1 MDDLNPID
9 ESLAVTDAEVTVLVD
24 ALAAQDVDTVGAF
37 LQDLSPAETAELIGQ
52 IPEDNRRELI
62 TMFGESLDPLVFA
75 EMNYQLR
82 RLCLSDMSAS
92 RVAQIISALES
103 DDALDML
110 IALDPDF
117 QKDIIRHLSAKV
129 RLTVEEG
136 LSFPEDSAGRLMQRE
151 VLAIPEFWT
160 VGKTLDYLREA
171 GENLPEDFF
180 DLFIIDPTYHI
191 TGHVPLSRLV
201 KARRPEKLAAL
212 ALAHSQPIPATM
224 DQEEVAHI
232 FRRDNMTSAPVVDDD
247 GRLIGVI
254 TIDDIVDVIDEESS
268 EDIMKMAGVD
278 QGDLYRAV
286 ITAAGMRSRWL
297 LLNLLT
303 ATLSAIVVS
312 FFGAT
317 IEQIVALAALMPVVA
332 SLGGNAGT
340 QALTVAI
347 RALATRQISVVNI
360 WRIIGREM
368 LVGFM
373 NGVLVALIAGT
384 LASLWFGHATLGFVI
399 GSAIIFNFLVAGF
412 FGAAIPIFLH
422 RHGFDPAVSAGV
434 LLTALTDS
442 IGFLIFLSL
451 ASVILL

>member
-1 MDDLNPID
+1 MDDLAPTD
-9 ESLAVTDAEVTVLVD
+9 EPLAVTDALVTMLAE
-24 ALAAQDVDTVGAF
+24 ALAAQDVDTIGAL
-37 LQDLSPAETAELIGQ
+37 LQDLTPAETAELIGQ
-52 IPEDNRRELI
+52 ITDDDRHELI
-62 TMFGESLDPLVFA
+62 AMFGEALDPLVFA
-75 EMNYQLR
+75 ELDYELR
-82 RLCLSDMSAS
+82 RLCLSAMSAA

-171 GENLPEDFF
+171 GEDLPEDFF
-180 DLFIIDPTYHI
+180 DIFIVDPLYHI

-201 KARRPEKLAAL
+201 KARRPEKLAVL

-232 FRRDNMTSAPVVDDD
+232 FRRDNMTSAPVVDPD

-303 ATLSAIVVS
+303 ATLSAVVVS

-373 NGVLVALIAGT
+373 NGILVALIAGT

-422 RHGFDPAVSAGV
+422 RRGFDPAVSAGV
-434 LLTALTDS
+434 FLTALTDS